1 MKVSLIAAVST
12 DGFIA
17 PENQAGK
24 PSTSWTSPE
33 DTAWFNRKT
42 KEIGTVIMGRTT
54 WETIPAKHRPLNNRL
69 NLIYTTKAPS
79 SIDAVQFDSVVNHDF
94 DTTTPY
100 TTSLPPDKLIN
111 RLSDHFRELAV
122 IGGTSIYTLFMD
134 AGMVD
139 TLHLTVEPVL
149 FGTGTPLFDKSLDTA
164 LQLQQVEHLNP
175 NTLLLT
181 YQIFKS

>member
-24 PSTSWTSPE
+24 PSTAWTSPE

-54 WETIPAKHRPLNNRL
+54 WETIPAKRRPLKNRL
-69 NLIYTTKAPS
+69 NLIYTSKTSAISNAVPFDLVAENNF
-79 SIDAVQFDSVVNHDF
+79 DANK
-94 DTTTPY
+94 PY

-122 IGGTSIYTLFMD
+122 IGGTSIYTLFMQS
-134 AGMVD
+134 GLVD
-139 TLHLTVEPVL
+139 TVYLTIEPVL
-149 FGTGTPLFDKSLDTA
+149 FGTGTPLFDKKLDTA
-164 LQLQQVEHLNP
+164 LQLEAVEHLNP
-175 NTLLLT
+175 HSLLLT
-181 YQIFKS
+181 YQIKK